1 MNNYKYIIIGGGMTG
16 DSAVK
21 GIREVDKDGSIAMFS
36 LEPNLPYNRP
46 PLTKDLWK
54 NGDKEKI
61 WRKTNELQGVDIFL
75 ETSIEQ
81 INASE
86 KTITDSKGVIY
97 SYVKLLIATGGTTI
111 KLPFEI
117 NGITYYRMLKDYE
130 YIHNL
135 IQTINNFAVIGGGFI
150 GTEIS
155 AALCMNRKKVTMI
168 FPGNYIGE
176 KIFPHDLAEYVTD
189 YYKNKGIILEAGE
202 KVKIIREQKVN
213 FILGTESG
221 KEIETE
227 HIIAGIGI
235 KPDVALAAKAGVMTE
250 NGIIVDENLKTNLD
264 DIYAAGDAANFYNP
278 LLDKRMRV
286 EHADNANKMGK
297 AAGRNMAGMDEPY
310 EYLPFFYSDMF
321 ELGYEAI
328 GELDSRCDIYCDWQ
342 EEYKKG
348 VIYYQEKEVVVGVLL
363 WNVWNKVNDARELIA
378 SKLKFKPEDL
388 KGKIV

>member
-36 LEPNLPYNRP
+36 REPDPPYNRP

-54 NGDKEKI
+54 GSEIEKI
-61 WRKTNELQGVDIFL
+61 WKKTNEQNVDIFL

-81 INASE
+81 INASD
-86 KTITDSKGVIY
+86 KTVVDSKGDVH
-97 SYVKLLIATGGTTI
+97 SYVKLLVATGGTTI
-111 KLPFEI
+111 KLPFE
-117 NGITYYRMLKDYE
+117 NDEVTYYRMLKDYE
-130 YIHNL
+130 YIHTL
-135 IQTINNFAVIGGGFI
+135 SESKKDFAVIGSGFI
-150 GTEIS
+150 GSEIS
-155 AALCMNRKKVTMI
+155 AALRMNGRNVTMI
-168 FPGNYIGE
+168 FPENLIGI
-176 KIFPHDLAEYVTD
+176 KIYPHDLAEYITD
-189 YYKNKGIILEAGE
+189 YYRNKGVNLVSED
-202 KVKIIREQKVN
+202 KVKGIKKQNGKH
-213 FILGTESG
+213 ILNTESG
-221 KEIETE
+221 KEIKAD

-235 KPDVALAAKAGVMTE
+235 KPDVALAAKAGVKTE
-250 NGIIVDENLKTNLD
+250 NGIIVDEFLRTNID

-278 LLDKRMRV
+278 LLDKRIRV

-297 AAGRNMAGMDEPY
+297 AAGRNMAGKEEPY

-328 GELDSRCDIYCDWQ
+328 GELDSRCDMYCDWQ
-342 EEYKKG
+342 EKFKKG
-348 VIYYQEKEVVVGVLL
+348 VIYYLDKEIVVGVLL

-388 KGKIV
+388 KGKII